1 MLGSEKHYAEWM
13 QSRQDRLDS
22 LGERGKHRQADGGVS
37 DVKLHGSA
45 QHDSGTQQLIPWRG
59 SGAGNVIP
67 MPHSVT
73 PRTQHRSW
81 CQTPSS
87 PSYCT
92 VADRRSILLN
102 RGCALDDILTAL
114 SAFPAGHQQDRTR
127 VAVGQ
132 YSGGEDL
139 STIIDIRPLS

>member
-1 MLGSEKHYAEWM
+1 MSMSLYRVCWADSQDGVASATVSRRSE
-13 QSRQDRLDS
+13 
-22 LGERGKHRQADGGVS
+22 
-37 DVKLHGSA
+37 
-45 QHDSGTQQLIPWRG
+45 
-59 SGAGNVIP
+59 AGNVIP
-67 MPHSVT
+67 LRQPST
-73 PRTQHRSW
+73 PRTQHLSW

-92 VADRRSILLN
+92 VGDRRSILLN

-114 SAFPAGHQQDRTR
+114 SAFPAGHQQDRTC

-139 STIIDIRPLS
+139 STIIDIRPAELRSDLTHLEQNCSSRSWDRCSPTEMHARCH